1 MALLLPIWNQAD
13 QQGILLLQKQWE
25 KRPADLSQAMVEDVA
40 DVVVRRR
47 VAAEHTVEMSAL
59 RMNHN
64 R

>member
-1 MALLLPIWNQAD
+1 
-13 QQGILLLQKQWE
+13 
-25 KRPADLSQAMVEDVA
+25 MVEDVA
-40 DVVVRRR
+40 DVVVRRQ